1 MVTWWGCWSV
11 VTVAA
16 MDMAGLEARCMGSRG
31 IQELKEEVGTRQLLM
46 KMPVA
51 RAHDQPRNLI
61 FC

>member
-1 MVTWWGCWSV
+1 MYVP
-11 VTVAA
+11 
-16 MDMAGLEARCMGSRG
+16 AGAFE
-31 IQELKEEVGTRQLLM
+31 ELKEEVGTRQLLM

>member
-1 MVTWWGCWSV
+1 MVHGGGYWSV

-16 MDMAGLEARCMGSRG
+16 MAELEARCMCSRG